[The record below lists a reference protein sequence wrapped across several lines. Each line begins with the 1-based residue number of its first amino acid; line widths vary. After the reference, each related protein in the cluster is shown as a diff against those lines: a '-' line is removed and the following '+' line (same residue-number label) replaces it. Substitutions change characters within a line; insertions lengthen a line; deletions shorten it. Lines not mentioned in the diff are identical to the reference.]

1 MCGIASVFLG
11 GQYLYPFCCECKISN
26 DLCGRRPMIKRVYGL
41 CGSKKEKSLS
51 FFYVQIILLDVGG
64 A

>member
-1 MCGIASVFLG
+1 
-11 GQYLYPFCCECKISN
+11 
-26 DLCGRRPMIKRVYGL
+26 MIKRVYGL

-51 FFYVQIILLDVGG
+51 FLYVQIILLDVGG